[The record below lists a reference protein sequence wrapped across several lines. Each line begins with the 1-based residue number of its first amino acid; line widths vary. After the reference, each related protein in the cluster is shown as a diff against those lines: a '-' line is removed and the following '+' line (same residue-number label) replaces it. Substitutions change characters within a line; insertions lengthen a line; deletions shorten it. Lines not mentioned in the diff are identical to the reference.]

1 MDIREH
7 PPVRPLTHEY
17 LNEALKQQTQI
28 QQNLENKLSGNNDS
42 IENSLSN
49 EYNNDDSANNQPK
62 SVILAPFGL
71 SATLTGQSYQITDQQ
86 TEKILKDWREFYPLP
101 FKDNK
106 DNLVQD
112 DFPPVVE
119 IVTGKPF

>member
-7 PPVRPLTHEY
+7 PPVRPLTLEY

-28 QQNLENKLSGNNDS
+28 QQNLENKLSGNSDS
-42 IENSLSN
+42 VENNLSN
-49 EYNNDDSANNQPK
+49 DYNEDDSTNFQPK
-62 SVILAPFGL
+62 SVILAPYGL

-86 TEKILKDWREFYPLP
+86 TEKILKEWREFYPLP
-101 FKDNK
+101 FKESK
-106 DNLVQD
+106 DSLIQE

-119 IVTGKPF
+119 VITGI